1 MFGMWPFVVGDIFQG
16 LLMKMDFKSWKIS
29 LFLALTSTIMGKF
42 YETCQVLNILP
53 YPSLHPFLVTSS
65 QNIIT

>member
-29 LFLALTSTIMGKF
+29 FIFGTYVYNNG
-42 YETCQVLNILP
+42 EGV
-53 YPSLHPFLVTSS
+53 
-65 QNIIT
+65 